1 MLYKSLS
8 ILSSITLLAQTTLFA
23 VPPSYDVV
31 FFDVPDALEPNP
43 IPTPTVDLLALNG
56 YPVDANRL
64 TLAGVVYTPDEQ
76 IFGYGPYPAVIILHG
91 SGGLWSNDII
101 ANGPGS
107 QFVDWAY
114 ELTDRGYLVLLPD
127 SYNPRGIP
135 ANFASRRPHHD
146 PLIDDAVC
154 SPNYER
160 PKDVQAALEYLATR
174 NDVDTDRI
182 GMLAFSHGAQTG
194 LNAIMDPSVDKSPYT
209 VSYINEDDESEDLV
223 VDDPLEI
230 PNYVPFPKVYA
241 AYYPGCSHYGYHG
254 QASSIATNR
263 YMPDRRCKVILFHG
277 TEDSLLG
284 VTDPDAALPLVGDLY
299 PVKFVESSALQAA
312 DEGIDNPFVHHVIF
326 DQAEHSFDN
335 ETIEPELNWNT
346 NDEDVN
352 EKAKRLARTETL
364 KWFEAILK
372 DHTPDI
378 VTDANDSALLELS
391 WHGTEGIAY
400 QCQERADLVN
410 GDWSDVGNAAFG
422 ADALMTESIDPTQ
435 ATFKAFRLS
444 YTPTDPPYSE
454 PDDAAFLLEY
464 SDFSY

>member
-1 MLYKSLS
+1 MLLKAISLV
-8 ILSSITLLAQTTLFA
+8 SSVVIISFSTLLA
-23 VPPSYDVV
+23 VPPSYDIVY
-31 FFDVPDALEPNP
+31 FDVPDELEPNP
-43 IPTPTVDLLALNG
+43 IPTPTGDLLALNG
-56 YPVDANRL
+56 YPNDVNRL
-64 TLAGVVYTPDEQ
+64 TLVGAAYTPDEQ
-76 IFGYGPYPAVIILHG
+76 IFGYGPYPAIIILHG
-91 SGGLWSNDII
+91 SGGMWSSDVI

-114 ELTDRGYLVLLPD
+114 ELTDLGYLVLLPD

-135 ANFASRRPHHD
+135 GNYASRRPHHD
-146 PLIDDAVC
+146 PNIDDSLC

-209 VSYINEDDESEDLV
+209 VSYINELDESEDLV

-230 PNYVPFPKVYA
+230 PNDVPFPKVYA

-254 QASSIATNR
+254 QASSVATNR
-263 YMPDRRCKVILFHG
+263 YMPDRRCKVIMFHG

-284 VTDPDAALPLVGDLY
+284 VTDPDAALPLVGNLY
-299 PVKFVESSALQAA
+299 PIKFVESSALQAA
-312 DEGIDNPFVHHVIF
+312 DEGIENPFVHHVIF
-326 DQAEHSFDN
+326 DKSAHSFDN
-335 ETIEPELNWNT
+335 ETIEPEQNWNT
-346 NDEDVN
+346 LDEDVN
-352 EKAKRLARTETL
+352 EKAKRLARVETL

-372 DHTPDI
+372 DHTPTI
-378 VTDANDSALLELS
+378 ATDTNDSTLLELS
-391 WHGTEGIAY
+391 WHGTDGIEY
-400 QCQERADLVN
+400 QCQEKSDLVN
-410 GDWSDVGNAAFG
+410 GNWSDVGMPVIG
-422 ADALMTESIDPTQ
+422 ADDVMTEGVDPTQ
-435 ATFKAFRLS
+435 AAFKAYRLS
-444 YTPTDPPYSE
+444 YSPTDPPYTE